1 MDKREPVATQPFAT
15 LLEHY
20 FLSYMIAQKQCSPQT
35 IRTYRDSF
43 RLYFRFLSEEC
54 NIAPD
59 KIEMVHVSLDYLSA
73 YVEYLETKRKCTS
86 STINLRL
93 SAIKSFLRYAAIETP
108 EYSRLIRKAL
118 SLPTRK
124 TDKPVTTFLTKPE
137 YEAMLNVCNGTDA
150 LSTRDKM
157 MLMLLYNT
165 GCRISE
171 LIQIR
176 VSDVILSD
184 GGGTP
189 YIRLYGKGRKE
200 RATPIWKS
208 TASFVKKYI
217 RSHEMSGENYLFTNA
232 RKGNLTRSGAY
243 QRIGVIVQRASAA
256 CPSLWEKEVT
266 PHTFRHSV
274 AMNLLQA
281 GVDIS
286 TIAIWLGHES
296 IETTHKYMVA
306 DIENKRIAMEKMGET
321 VNQSYRYK
329 PSKSILAFLD
339 TL

>member
-1 MDKREPVATQPFAT
+1 MDRREPSSAMPFAT
-15 LLEHY
+15 LLERF
-20 FLSYMIAQKQCSPQT
+20 FLSYMIAQKRCSPQT

-43 RLYFRFLSEEC
+43 RLYFLFLLDEC

-59 KIEMVHVSLDYLSA
+59 KTEMEHVSLDYLSA
-73 YVEYLETKRKCTS
+73 YADYLETKRKCTS

-93 SAIKSFLRYAAIETP
+93 SAIKSFLRYAAIEAP
-108 EYSRLIRKAL
+108 EYSMLIRKAL
-118 SLPTRK
+118 SLPARK
-124 TDKPVTTFLTKPE
+124 TDKPVMTFLTKAE
-137 YEAMLNVCNGTDA
+137 YEAMLNVCSGTDI
-150 LSTRDKM
+150 LSARDKM
-157 MLMLLYNT
+157 MLMILYNT

-176 VSDVILSD
+176 VSDVILSE

-200 RATPIWKS
+200 RATPIWRS

-217 RSHEMSGENYLFTNA
+217 RSHGMSGEQYLFTNT

-243 QRIGVIVQRASAA
+243 QRIGVIAQKASSA
-256 CPSLWEKEVT
+256 CPSLREKVIT
-266 PHTFRHSV
+266 PHIFRHSV

-286 TIAIWLGHES
+286 TIAIWMGHES

-306 DIENKRIAMEKMGET
+306 DIESKRKAMEKMSET
-321 VNQSYRYK
+321 DNRSYRYK